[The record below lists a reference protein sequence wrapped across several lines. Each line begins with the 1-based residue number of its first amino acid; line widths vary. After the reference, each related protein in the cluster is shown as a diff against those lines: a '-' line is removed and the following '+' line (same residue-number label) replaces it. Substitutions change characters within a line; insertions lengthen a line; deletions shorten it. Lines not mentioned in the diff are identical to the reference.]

1 MAPFSAELR
10 GKRLP
15 ATSALAQPEHG
26 MQLGMTP
33 IPGALGDM
41 LLTIQF
47 ACTVATIA
55 QYLSPYPVIRKIVK
69 QNTTGNFSYVP
80 YLANFLNA
88 TLTAVYGFLLRD
100 RFMMLLNSFCFFV
113 AGTYLIMYQVLAKFS
128 EVSVLVQLCSKV
140 NMH

>member
-1 MAPFSAELR
+1 MAPFSDELR

-15 ATSALAQPEHG
+15 ATSALEPG
-26 MQLGMTP
+26 KQLGMTP

>member
-1 MAPFSAELR
+1 MARLEEMW
-10 GKRLP
+10 GKRLERH
-15 ATSALAQPEHG
+15 EHG
-26 MQLGMTP
+26 IQLGMTP

>member
-1 MAPFSAELR
+1 MAKLEEMW
-10 GKRLP
+10 GNRLERH
-15 ATSALAQPEHG
+15 EHG
-26 MQLGMTP
+26 IQLGITP

-128 EVSVLVQLCSKV
+128 EVSVQVQLCSKV